1 MSLLEYVSRRH
12 GEVAGRSSMYPPVS
26 NALLEYAND
35 LYRIQMPAV
44 SPEAFHVSPGAFRSS
59 FSLAGAEDF
68 ILKEVCESSPPTCL
82 FIIHLPRLLKAGKLN
97 VPDRLPTRAR

>member
-1 MSLLEYVSRRH
+1 MSLLEYFSRRH

-35 LYRIQMPAV
+35 LYRVQMPAV
-44 SPEAFHVSPGAFRSS
+44 SPGAFQVSPGAFRS

-68 ILKEVCESSPPTCL
+68 ILKEVCESSPPTGL